1 MTPTDFQALRKSM
14 GHTQHTLA
22 ESLGMGA
29 HGWQTISAWENGKR
43 DIPGPV
49 KIAMDHLANCQSST
63 PRRPPNSSKSLK
75 AMQLATAS
83 S

>member
-49 KIAMDHLANCQSST
+49 KIAIDHLANCRVKKAQKGAVQ
-63 PRRPPNSSKSLK
+63 NSAKHPQKGPISLG
-75 AMQLATAS
+75 
-83 S
+83 